1 VKYFFYFS
9 IINHLKDENL
19 TVSSGDSG
27 ICAQK
32 KNLHIRK
39 DLRNTILPF
48 TNKLGADTTF
58 NDF

>member
-39 DLRNTILPF
+39 DLRNTSDMTSKIW
-48 TNKLGADTTF
+48 ADF
-58 NDF
+58 AKD